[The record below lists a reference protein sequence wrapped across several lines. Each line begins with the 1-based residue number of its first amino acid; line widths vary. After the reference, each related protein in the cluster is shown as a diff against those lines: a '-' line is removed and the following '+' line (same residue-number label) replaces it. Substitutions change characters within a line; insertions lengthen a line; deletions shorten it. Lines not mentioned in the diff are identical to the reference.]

1 MATRRLRLALWQY
14 RRSLRRQAIAQ
25 EGAAGHLIGL
35 AGILAKVGRPGTARR
50 LVGIA
55 LHLRVKAICLTARAN
70 ALNGRAGRIAGVGP
84 SLSEVHG
91 FGMRKTSGSGSA
103 WRGEEADDLPGG

>member
-14 RRSLRRQAIAQ
+14 RRSLKRQAIAQ

-35 AGILAKVGRPGTARR
+35 AGILANVGRPGTARR

-70 ALNGRAGRIAGVGP
+70 ALNWCRTDRRGRSFPIRGARIWHAEDVRLRIRLAGRR
-84 SLSEVHG
+84 S
-91 FGMRKTSGSGSA
+91 R
-103 WRGEEADDLPGG
+103 